1 MTQAIASLEAALQA
15 GPYQAY
21 TYAYPHKT
29 AYRMFNKPIALETAW
44 KTEDRSSLF
53 LYIHLPFC
61 EMRCGFCNL
70 FTLVNAEQSLEVAYL
85 NALERQAL
93 RVRDSLEQAGGATF
107 SRIGFGGGT
116 PTILAPND
124 LHKLFNI
131 GQLLAPNL
139 ERLPISIETSP
150 ATATTDRLEVL
161 QSRGVDRVSIGVQ
174 SFLESE
180 VHAVGRAQKISEV
193 HAALE
198 RLRSAQFSTLNI
210 DLIYGLPGQTRETW
224 LESLRAA
231 LEFEPEELFLYPLY
245 VRPLTGL
252 GKLEHQKAQ
261 IDPRL
266 DFYRTAR
273 GFLLERGYSQS
284 SMRIFQRNTA
294 PERRKPDLNSAGLEF
309 DAQDDGLIGLGCG
322 ARSYTHDL
330 HYSSEY
336 AVGQSGVRE
345 IIADFVQRPNDSFD
359 FAMHGARLN
368 RDEQQRRYILQALLR
383 AEGIKLGAYA
393 NRFNSRLLEDW
404 PQLQELISLE
414 LAELDANS
422 LRLNSHGLELSDAI
436 GPWLYSPTM
445 QDLSAGYGWR

>member
-1 MTQAIASLEAALQA
+1 VTQVMASLERALQA

-29 AYRMFNKPIALETAW
+29 AYRMFDEPISLETAW
-44 KTEDRSSLF
+44 KEEDRSNLF

-85 NALERQAL
+85 KALERQAV
-93 RVRDSLEQAGGATF
+93 RVHDSLERAGGATF
-107 SRIGFGGGT
+107 SRMGFGGGT
-116 PTILAPND
+116 PTILAPDD
-124 LHKLFNI
+124 LHRLFDI
-131 GQLLAPNL
+131 GQLLAANL

-150 ATATTDRLEVL
+150 ATATADRLEVL

-174 SFLESE
+174 SFLEIE
-180 VHAVGRAQKISEV
+180 VHAVGRAQKTSEV

-198 RLRSAQFSTLNI
+198 RLRSANFSTLNI
-210 DLIYGLPGQTRETW
+210 DLIYGLPGQTKETW

-245 VRPLTGL
+245 VRPLTGI
-252 GKLEHQKAQ
+252 GKLERPKSEL
-261 IDPRL
+261 DPRL
-266 DFYRTAR
+266 DFYRAAR
-273 GFLLERGYSQS
+273 DFLLEHGYSQS
-284 SMRIFQRNTA
+284 SMRIFQRKNA
-294 PERRKPDLNSAGLEF
+294 PERRHDAGLEF

-345 IIADFVQRPNDSFD
+345 IISDFVQRPDHSFD

-383 AEGIKLGAYA
+383 AEGIRLGAYA
-393 NRFNSRLLEDW
+393 KRFGTNLLEDW
-404 PQLQELISLE
+404 PQLQELIALE
-414 LAELDANS
+414 YAELNANTMRLS
-422 LRLNSHGLELSDAI
+422 LRGLELSDAI
-436 GPWLYSPTM
+436 GPWLYSPAM
-445 QDLSAGYGWR
+445 QALSAGYGWR

>member
-1 MTQAIASLEAALQA
+1 MQVITSLTAALQA

-29 AYRMFNKPIALETAW
+29 VYRIFDEPIALETAW
-44 KTEDRSSLF
+44 KSEDRSSLF

-70 FTLVNAEQSLEVAYL
+70 FTLVNAEQSLETAYL

-93 RVRDSLEQAGGATF
+93 RVRDSLERAGGASF

-116 PTILAPND
+116 PTILAPVD
-124 LHKLFNI
+124 LHKLFDI
-131 GQLLAPNL
+131 GQLLTSNL
-139 ERLPISIETSP
+139 EQLPISIETSP
-150 ATATTDRLEVL
+150 ATATADRLEVL
-161 QSRGVDRVSIGVQ
+161 RSRGVDRVSIGVQ
-174 SFLESE
+174 SFMESE
-180 VHAVGRAQKISEV
+180 IHAVGRAQKTSEV
-193 HAALE
+193 YAALE
-198 RLRSAQFSTLNI
+198 RLRSAKFSTLNL
-210 DLIYGLPGQTRETW
+210 DLIYGLPGQTKESW

-252 GKLEHQKAQ
+252 GKLERPQSEL
-261 IDPRL
+261 DPRL
-266 DFYRTAR
+266 DFYRAAR
-273 GFLLERGYSQS
+273 DFLFEHGYSQS
-284 SMRIFQRNTA
+284 SMRVFQRNTA
-294 PERRKPDLNSAGLEF
+294 PERGKLDLNSAGLEF

-336 AVGQSGVRE
+336 AVGQSSVRE
-345 IIADFVQRPNDSFD
+345 IIADFVQRPNESFD

-368 RDEQQRRYILQALLR
+368 SDEQQRRYILQALLR
-383 AEGIKLGAYA
+383 AEGIKLGAYVK
-393 NRFNSRLLEDW
+393 RFNSRLLEDW

-414 LAELDANS
+414 FAELDANS
-422 LRLNSHGLELSDAI
+422 LRLNSRGLELSDAI
-436 GPWLYSPTM
+436 GPWLYSPAM